1 MLRSTLNVLSSSR
14 EHCPSDQSI
23 QVENL
28 FCESCWPVTVSS
40 SPTTPTYQNHIHV
53 TITIVIS
60 TVTTSSY
67 STPAIIRNSTLS
79 IIVISTM
86 SFLHHCHLRYHHI
99 QDCHHC
105 CYQKL
110 NTIFSIITITN
121 ISCYTTITT
130 PLPPASII
138 TTAINSYT
146 TITTFSTRTQSHR
159 HRQHQKVHA
168 ILYHSPHQAYFTPKT
183 MVTVSSCAIS
193 GRLL

>member
-1 MLRSTLNVLSSSR
+1 MLWSTLNVLSSSR
-14 EHCPSDQSI
+14 EHCPSDQSV

-53 TITIVIS
+53 TVTIVIS

-67 STPAIIRNSTLS
+67 STPAVIRNSTLS
-79 IIVISTM
+79 IIVMATM
-86 SFLHHCHLRYHHI
+86 SFLHRCHLHYHHI

-105 CYQKL
+105 CHQKL

-121 ISCYTTITT
+121 VSCYTTITT

-146 TITTFSTRTQSHR
+146 TITSTNLIVITNIKRSTLSSTTAPTR
-159 HRQHQKVHA
+159 P
-168 ILYHSPHQAYFTPKT
+168 ILPPKT